1 MLITKEYKKRSWL
14 AKTFFCADTINYV
27 PTLSQPC
34 GRLSCA
40 GHINAANNYREF
52 GTGASFWSATESER
66 DNTLAHFRY
75 LFYIRAE
82 MYGNTYGMGYGFSV
96 QCSALRARLSLKTEL
111 GSVFF
116 MMGLWDY
123 GKGSVESWE

>member
-27 PTLSQPC
+27 PTLSPPC

-96 QCSALRARLSLKTEL
+96 QCAAYTIKFEDGAWLRLFYDGT
-111 GSVFF
+111 V
-116 MMGLWDY
+116 GLRE
-123 GKGSVESWE
+123 GKR

>member
-1 MLITKEYKKRSWL
+1 MQKQFVDNYFLKQIKFRTPYCYSVRNKKHLLFTSL
-14 AKTFFCADTINYV
+14 EKL
-27 PTLSQPC
+27 TLSPPC

-82 MYGNTYGMGYGFSV
+82 MYGDTYGMGYGFSV
-96 QCSALRARLSLKTEL
+96 RC
-111 GSVFF
+111 VH
-116 MMGLWDY
+116 D
-123 GKGSVESWE
+123 